1 MVGGFFERL
10 KAAGGAVVGFMGK
23 VIVVIILLIIAG
35 GVVSWK
41 HNHPKQAQATTDS
54 LMTAGAS
61 TITWASNA
69 VTSATGGSA
78 ATVKGVSAAD
88 TIWVENKAPGYWPVA
103 KAVAA
108 WNKGLTSVQLKV
120 GACRDGA
127 LCIRVSEASY
137 LPEGDNGGATL
148 GRTTQFLFGAPSVK
162 FNREA
167 THRVPRSFLAV
178 AACHELGHA
187 LGQEHRDARTTCMQ
201 PVVGRGVPARPD
213 ADDFADV
220 NKRYRD

>member
-1 MVGGFFERL
+1 MGFFDRL

-23 VIVVIILLIIAG
+23 VIVVILLVIAAG
-35 GVVSWK
+35 ALVNWS
-41 HNHPKQAQATTDS
+41 HSHPKQSQATTDKVI
-54 LMTAGAS
+54 TAGAS
-61 TITWASNA
+61 SIGWAADGITG
-69 VTSATGGSA
+69 ATGGSA

-120 GACRDGA
+120 GACQDGA
-127 LCIRVSEASY
+127 LCIRVSEVSY

-167 THRVPRSFLAV
+167 AHQVPKSFLAV

-187 LGQEHRDARTTCMQ
+187 LGQPHREARTTCMQ
-201 PVVGRGVPARPD
+201 PVVGHGVPARPD
-213 ADDFADV
+213 KDDFADV
-220 NKRYRD
+220 NKRYH